1 MHFTDLVAVVA
12 DKNPVIPCFV
22 EIAGGS
28 DFGAGEAGQ
37 RVEWGDVVEGDEHAV
52 AEPHADQG
60 DDRGPRKDDPGA
72 IHEDAANRV

>member
-37 RVEWGDVVEGDEHAV
+37 RVEWGDVV
-52 AEPHADQG
+52 
-60 DDRGPRKDDPGA
+60 GA
-72 IHEDAANRV
+72 MSTR